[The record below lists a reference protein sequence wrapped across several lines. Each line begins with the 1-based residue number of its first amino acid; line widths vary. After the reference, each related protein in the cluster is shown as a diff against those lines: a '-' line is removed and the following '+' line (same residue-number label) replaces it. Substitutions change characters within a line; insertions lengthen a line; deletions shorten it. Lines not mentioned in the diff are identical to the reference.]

1 MQLCHCYFL
10 LTLFSQVSLNL
21 FLFCNFLQLK
31 CFLLECFFHFMSL
44 FSHTYHS
51 FTGFPLLLLLLPA
64 AAVAEV
70 AAVGPVFNS
79 GLVRVPP
86 WPVKLIHLNVN
97 RKSQLTTLLDLSTV
111 QPTFSWIKIK
121 KIIDWM
127 LPVWKPWL
135 ASTLGLSASVS
146 IRSFA
151 RSILLRTT
159 YRRKKF

>member
-1 MQLCHCYFL
+1 MTSILISDWLLAFQGAWLIFWLVTIIYKQECFLGGKTQLCQYYFL
-10 LTLFSQVSLNL
+10 LTLFSQVSLRL
-21 FLFCNFLQLK
+21 FPFCNFLQLK
-31 CFLLECFFHFMSL
+31 CFLLERFFHFMSL

-97 RKSQLTTLLDLSTV
+97 RKSQLTTLLDLSTL

-121 KIIDWM
+121 QNK
-127 LPVWKPWL
+127 
-135 ASTLGLSASVS
+135 
-146 IRSFA
+146 
-151 RSILLRTT
+151 
-159 YRRKKF
+159 